1 MKDTQPED
9 NPSRNSLSS
18 SPDWRKPA
26 SLQHGLESTN
36 SLLSACLYTAET
48 SFGHS
53 APQLSLCLSCKMM
66 HETSAVGSN
75 RLPLWALSFQL
86 TSVCL
91 SFLLP
96 PYPYLALK
104 DLKCV
109 FTSGLVRQ
117 SPTYQGSNWSH
128 VLISSSFQGTPSFF
142 TLEFS
147 RCDFFYYYFLEPQ
160 GVAGQSDQKNE
171 MIWLSSAN
179 DDRNGG

>member
-1 MKDTQPED
+1 MHLNHGLWDVVKSWKTHSLKTTLHATVFPVVQTEGSLLLFSMGWNRQTPTCQLVCTQQKPRLDTQLHSFHCV
-9 NPSRNSLSS
+9 SRAKWCTKHQPWGAIVFPCERSLSS
-18 SPDWRKPA
+18 
-26 SLQHGLESTN
+26 
-36 SLLSACLYTAET
+36 LL
-48 SFGHS
+48 
-53 APQLSLCLSCKMM
+53 P
-66 HETSAVGSN
+66 V
-75 RLPLWALSFQL
+75 R
-86 TSVCL
+86 L

-147 RCDFFYYYFLEPQ
+147 RCDFFF
-160 GVAGQSDQKNE
+160 
-171 MIWLSSAN
+171 ITSSWSH
-179 DDRNGG
+179 RV

>member
-36 SLLSACLYTAET
+36 SLLSTCLYTAET

-53 APQLSLCLSCKMM
+53 APQLSLCLLCKMM
-66 HETSAVGSN
+66 HETPAVGSN

-117 SPTYQGSNWSH
+117 SPTYQGSNWAMYLFLVPFRAHQASLLWNSADVIFFFLLL
-128 VLISSSFQGTPSFF
+128 VLGATGC
-142 TLEFS
+142 S
-147 RCDFFYYYFLEPQ
+147 RAKWPEKWND
-160 GVAGQSDQKNE
+160 
-171 MIWLSSAN
+171 MIVFC
-179 DDRNGG
+179 